1 MKVTNIKTQDIRF
14 PTSKDNLGTDAV
26 HVDCDYSATY
36 VTIETENADFT
47 GIGSTFTIG
56 KGNDLCCKSI
66 EYFKE
71 FILGKEVHEIEKELG
86 LIWEKV
92 TNHSQLR
99 WVGPQ
104 KGVTHLAAAAFFNAI
119 WDLIS
124 KIYNKPL
131 WRYIID
137 LETEKLL
144 DKLSFS
150 YIDDVI
156 TKKEAADIIDKKKQ
170 NLPSN
175 LDELNST
182 IFPAYTTAAGW
193 LGYSDDKMKDLV
205 KENLQKGW
213 THFKMK
219 VGQDIE
225 RDIHRCKL
233 VRKLI
238 GKDNKLM
245 VDSNQVWS
253 VNETIE
259 YIKQLKQF
267 DIMFYEEPTSP
278 DDIIGFRKIKDAHPD
293 IKLAT
298 GEMIQNKVIFKQFIE
313 NKSLDYCQID
323 SCRIASINEILP
335 VLLIASKFNTP
346 VIPHAG
352 GIGLCEYVQH
362 LNLINKFI
370 ITNNDLFLS
379 EYAESCSEH
388 FDNPAIIKN
397 GGYVTPT
404 NPGYSV
410 KIKNSSLAEFDYNNG
425 TYWN

>member
-1 MKVTNIKTQDIRF
+1 MKVTGIKAQDIRF
-14 PTSKDNLGTDAV
+14 PTSKENLGTDAV

-36 VTIETENADFT
+36 VTIVTEDKNLN
-47 GIGSTFTIG
+47 GIGLTFTIG
-56 KGNDLCCKSI
+56 KGNDLCCKTI

-71 FILGKEVHEIEKELG
+71 FILNKDVEDIETNILEIWKK
-86 LIWEKV
+86 I

-99 WVGPQ
+99 WVGPS

-124 KIYNKPL
+124 KYHEKPF

-137 LETEKLL
+137 LETDDLVNKLC
-144 DKLSFS
+144 FS
-150 YIDDVI
+150 YLDDVI
-156 TKKEAADIIDKKKQ
+156 TKEEAKKIINNNKQ
-170 NLPSN
+170 KLPKDTS
-175 LDELNST
+175 ELNST
-182 IFPAYTTAAGW
+182 VFPAYTTAVGW
-193 LGYSDDKMKDLV
+193 LGYSDDKMVKLA
-205 KENLQKGW
+205 KENLDKGW

-219 VGQDIE
+219 VGQNIE

-233 VRKLI
+233 IRNII
-238 GKDNKLM
+238 GDDKKLM
-245 VDSNQVWS
+245 VDSNQIWS

-259 YIKQLKQF
+259 YIGKLKEF
-267 DIMFYEEPTSP
+267 DIMFYEEPTNP
-278 DDIIGFRKIKDAHPD
+278 DDILGFKKIKNAHPD

-298 GEMIQNKVIFKQFIE
+298 GEMIQNAVMFKQFIE

-335 VLLIASKFNTP
+335 VLLIASKFNIP

-352 GIGLCEYVQH
+352 GVGLCEYVQH

-370 ITNNDLFLS
+370 ITNNSLSLS

-388 FDNPAIIKN
+388 FENPAKISN
-397 GGYVTPT
+397 GGYVAPT
-404 NPGYSV
+404 SPGYSV
-410 KIKNSSLAEFDYNNG
+410 KIKDNSIKKFDYNEG